1 MSDLDN
7 APEATD
13 ATDATGASAAP
24 ASEDQHSSHRVL
36 TMAGGCFWCLD
47 AVYRRIRGV
56 TSVESGYTGSDWPNP
71 TYESVCSGRT
81 GHAEAVRVGFDE
93 SVVGADLILDLFF
106 TGHDPTTLNRQGH
119 DVGTQYRSA
128 LFPADAA
135 DEELYRSA
143 IRRNQENWP
152 DPIVTTIEPL
162 GTWYPAEDFHQDFYS
177 NRPDV
182 GYCHVIITPKLA
194 KVRQRYSEWLVEPSE
209 NAGLS

>member
-1 MSDLDN
+1 
-7 APEATD
+7 
-13 ATDATGASAAP
+13 
-24 ASEDQHSSHRVL
+24 
-36 TMAGGCFWCLD
+36 MAGGCFWCLD

-71 TYESVCSGRT
+71 TYESVCSGHT

-93 SVVGADLILDLFF
+93 SVVSADLILDLFF

-135 DEELYRSA
+135 DEELYREA
-143 IRRNQENWP
+143 IRRNQENWA

-209 NAGLS
+209 GVGLS

>member
-13 ATDATGASAAP
+13 ATDATIASEAP
-24 ASEDQHSSHRVL
+24 ASEGQRSSHRVL

-71 TYESVCSGRT
+71 TYESVCSGHT

-93 SVVGADLILDLFF
+93 SVVSADLILDLFF

-135 DEELYRSA
+135 DEELYREA
-143 IRRNQENWP
+143 IRRNQENWA

-209 NAGLS
+209 GVGLS